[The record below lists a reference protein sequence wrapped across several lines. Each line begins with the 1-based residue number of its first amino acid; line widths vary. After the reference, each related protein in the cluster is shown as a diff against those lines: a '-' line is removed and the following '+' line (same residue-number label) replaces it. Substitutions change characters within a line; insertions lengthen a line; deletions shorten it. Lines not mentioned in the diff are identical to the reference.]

1 MKNILSICQLII
13 VILLLTF
20 VSFPVFSKD
29 SALKFKATITEI
41 EQLATGNS
49 QIIVSLISDSSD
61 FDIPLT
67 INADTKIGSNGH
79 KISLSELETGDY
91 VEVQAF
97 FSVAGIVAEEI
108 EFYSESCYQFDAR
121 VTTYIE

>member
-1 MKNILSICQLII
+1 MKNIQSILQLII
-13 VILLLTF
+13 LMLLLTF
-20 VSFPVFSKD
+20 VSSPVFSKD

-41 EQLATGNS
+41 ERLATGDS

-67 INADTKIGSNGH
+67 IKADTKIGSNGQ

-91 VEVQAF
+91 IEVRAF

-108 EFYSESCYQFDAR
+108 EFYSESCYQFDTR
-121 VTTYIE
+121 VATYSE

>member
-1 MKNILSICQLII
+1 MKNIQSILQLII
-13 VILLLTF
+13 LMLLLTF
-20 VSFPVFSKD
+20 VSSPVFSKD

-41 EQLATGNS
+41 EQLATGDS

-67 INADTKIGSNGH
+67 INADTKIGSNGQ

-91 VEVQAF
+91 IEVRAF

-108 EFYSESCYQFDAR
+108 EFYSESCYQFDTRIA
-121 VTTYIE
+121 TYSE